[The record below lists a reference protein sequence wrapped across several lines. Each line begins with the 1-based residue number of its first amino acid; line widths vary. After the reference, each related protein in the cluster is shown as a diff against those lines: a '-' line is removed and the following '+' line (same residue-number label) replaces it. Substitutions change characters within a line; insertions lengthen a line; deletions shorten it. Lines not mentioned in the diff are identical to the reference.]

1 LIQPILQQG
10 VAVLIL
16 AGGRAR
22 RMGGGDKPL
31 LSLAGHPVLR
41 YQLARLHARDCVF
54 AINAHGSSTRFA
66 DFGLPVLPDDGVDHP
81 GPLAGVLAGL
91 LWAEGAGC
99 HHLLT
104 VPGDCPFLPRDLLA
118 RLWDA
123 RDEGRMAVCAKS
135 GGQVHFT
142 TALWPVT
149 ARGLIADAL
158 AAGERRVG
166 HVLGMIGYHQVEWPV
181 EPYDA
186 FFNINTPDDLREAER
201 MIHQYPALALPPDY

>member
-1 LIQPILQQG
+1 MTRPQD
-10 VAVLIL
+10 VAILIL
-16 AGGRAR
+16 AGGRAQ

-31 LSLAGHPVLR
+31 LSLAGHPVLC
-41 YQLARLHARDCVF
+41 YQLTRLHAFDCPV
-54 AINAHGSSTRFA
+54 AINAHGLSARFA
-66 DFGLPVLPDDGVDHP
+66 DFALPVLPDDGFDHP

-91 LWAEGAGC
+91 LWAEGAGFR
-99 HHLLT
+99 HLLT
-104 VPGDCPFLPRDLLA
+104 VPGDCPFLPCDLIA

-123 RDEGRMAVCAKS
+123 KDGGRMAVCATS

-149 ARGLIADAL
+149 ARSLIADAL

-166 HVLGMIGYHQVEWPV
+166 RVLGMIGYQKVEWPV
-181 EPYDA
+181 EPYDG

-201 MIHQYPALALPPDY
+201 MIQKHPALALLRD